1 MDAFTENHPGKVGGK
16 DLPNQSHLTHLPE
29 KFQCPECQFEIRTYL
44 GLVWHCYHDHL
55 DIFELECPNKNR
67 KCNEGITYYHTN
79 INPNAPAAFKTPAK
93 YKTPKRQR
101 RTPGSANKDPRTPGS
116 ASKTPNKRAR
126 TRMEEEEFRL
136 QARTDKLSMVTNGL
150 PNDLRN
156 VYEKRYRQ
164 ALFGE
169 GPSLAPSEGLDN
181 NSNTNEQPD
190 FQASPTPIENQ
201 PENAN
206 LPQLIKDYTEKV
218 SKLKLQLAH
227 CQQGAPYPS
236 ATQVTSDQQT
246 ESFESTKAD
255 RLEALKK
262 AVKSATPECSI
273 STELPVLV
281 LEDIAE
287 QLPDTPAKLKDILSE
302 VFQETDPLMDKY
314 GHLILAVCIE
324 FINNH
329 KVSKIKK
336 KLSAKQEILNALLA
350 SDKYARLLKV
360 KNKELEGKN
369 EEIKRLECDLQKNCT
384 EMLSWKEKCNK
395 REAETLKMKNMT
407 DNSAGSWWNP
417 ALAKSTLELAEANSR
432 IAKMREKIKNYE
444 KVILAQNKWYGTT
457 QGNTQQN

>member
-1 MDAFTENHPGKVGGK
+1 MDPAAESWKTYFMNRTNNPNLGWDARPIAHSGRHKKGLSHMDAFTENHPGKVGGK
-16 DLPNQSHLTHLPE
+16 ELPNQSYLTYLPK
-29 KFQCPECQFEIRTYL
+29 KFQCPECQFEDTTYL
-44 GLVWHCYHDHL
+44 GLVGHCYDGHL

-93 YKTPKRQR
+93 SKTPKRQR
-101 RTPGSANKDPRTPGS
+101 TPGSSNKEPKTPGS

-126 TRMEEEEFRL
+126 NRMEEEEFRL

-169 GPSLAPSEGLDN
+169 GPSLAPLEGLDN
-181 NSNTNEQPD
+181 NSNTSEQPD
-190 FQASPTPIENQ
+190 LQASPTPVENQ
-201 PENAN
+201 PENVN
-206 LPQLIKDYTEKV
+206 LPLLIKHYTEKV
-218 SKLKLQLAH
+218 SGLKLQLVD

-236 ATQVTSDQQT
+236 ATQVTSDRQT
-246 ESFESTKAD
+246 ESLESTKAD

-262 AVKSATPECSI
+262 AVKSANPESSI
-273 STELPVLV
+273 STELPILV

-336 KLSAKQEILNALLA
+336 KLSAKQEILDALLA

-360 KNKELEGKN
+360 KNKELDGKN
-369 EEIKRLECDLQKNCT
+369 EEIKRLESDLRKNCT
-384 EMLSWKEKCNK
+384 EMLYWKEKCNK
-395 REAETLKMKNMT
+395 REAETQ
-407 DNSAGSWWNP
+407 
-417 ALAKSTLELAEANSR
+417 
-432 IAKMREKIKNYE
+432 KI
-444 KVILAQNKWYGTT
+444 NKIT
-457 QGNTQQN
+457 